1 MPRCAITV
9 DKNVHFDLQGVHVAS
24 ARENANSRRVQVS
37 VKIFR
42 SIITTRFGKH
52 GSRRLTL
59 CRNFQNRRA
68 ADGHWNGN
76 FIVMEFFVFEDFFCS
91 FLSASKLFSWQGSSF
106 QVLNRLPFF
115 FVALIRHHLSLHKFF
130 WNVFRWN
137 RIEPANYLPSA
148 ESKFPFSKRQIA
160 SSLRVEFPKIFSTS
174 ARHVITRHICEAFD
188 RYWELRRI
196 YRFLHIRPF
205 FNFLC
210 QWHTTV
216 DGASIISCPK
226 MQTYRF
232 NNSCG
237 K

>member
-76 FIVMEFFVFEDFFCS
+76 FIVMEFFVFEDFFVLFSQRVNYLVGKDRHSRCWFG
-91 FLSASKLFSWQGSSF
+91 FLS
-106 QVLNRLPFF
+106 
-115 FVALIRHHLSLHKFF
+115 
-130 WNVFRWN
+130 
-137 RIEPANYLPSA
+137 
-148 ESKFPFSKRQIA
+148 
-160 SSLRVEFPKIFSTS
+160 SSLRSSAITCPFINFFGTFFVEIESSLQIICRALRVNFRSRKDKSLRACEWNFRKFS
-174 ARHVITRHICEAFD
+174 ARVLD
-188 RYWELRRI
+188 MW
-196 YRFLHIRPF
+196 
-205 FNFLC
+205 
-210 QWHTTV
+210 
-216 DGASIISCPK
+216 
-226 MQTYRF
+226 
-232 NNSCG
+232 
-237 K
+237 